1 MRRVEYGCTFP
12 SSRICDRNTFVQIA
26 QPFRALAQEAG
37 GGGSIPPLPTGGGWA
52 FPHNMIDVS
61 VVLESLTEDTQNGI
75 PSGPNPVT
83 RGEVIFH

>member
-1 MRRVEYGCTFP
+1 MPIDSEL
-12 SSRICDRNTFVQIA
+12 SSENEQLYQI
-26 QPFRALAQEAG
+26 LND
-37 GGGSIPPLPTGGGWA
+37 WA

-83 RGEVIFH
+83 RGEIIFH